1 MENFYMAKVEQFY
14 DAESLDSEL
23 KNSYSGKFTRY
34 TSAEKE
40 YIVTEV
46 ESEAEAIQAVR
57 DIAEDVYL
65 NMILQGFSISE
76 RLGDNAWKVSASY
89 AYVQN
94 ESTDDGEIENESTF
108 QFDTSGG
115 SKHINQSLK
124 TISKYPSSAPDFSQ
138 AINVGD
144 NNSVSGVDITMPTYS
159 FSETHYFKRSK
170 VSTSFKK
177 KIMEL
182 TGKVNSSSFKG
193 FDAGEVLFLG
203 ASGTRRGTGSK
214 DLWEITFKFAVSPNT
229 KNLKVGDISVGSKK
243 GWEYMW
249 VKYQSDIDNS
259 KENIIAKPVGI
270 YIEQVYEY
278 ANLRGL
284 GIGS

>member
-1 MENFYMAKVEQFY
+1 
-14 DAESLDSEL
+14 
-23 KNSYSGKFTRY
+23 
-34 TSAEKE
+34 
-40 YIVTEV
+40 
-46 ESEAEAIQAVR
+46 
-57 DIAEDVYL
+57 
-65 NMILQGFSISE
+65 
-76 RLGDNAWKVSASY
+76 
-89 AYVQN
+89 
-94 ESTDDGEIENESTF
+94 
-108 QFDTSGG
+108 
-115 SKHINQSLK
+115 
-124 TISKYPSSAPDFSQ
+124 
-138 AINVGD
+138 
-144 NNSVSGVDITMPTYS
+144 
-159 FSETHYFKRSK
+159 
-170 VSTSFKK
+170 
-177 KIMEL
+177 MEL

-259 KENIIAKPVGI
+259 RENIIAKPVGV